1 MKIIKI
7 MKSMSITS
15 IIVLISFLIVSC
27 ATKNEDMS
35 EYKTYSN
42 DYYTIQYPSSW
53 LEPKSVKDREDG
65 CYIVAFSTE
74 DNQISLTVAAERIY
88 PITSSQENYIEKIL
102 KENEEGINVEE
113 CIVDRNKGYKIK
125 SEDNNKFQTIYIV
138 QKNDMI
144 FEMNFKYQANDY
156 NNCQALTNQI
166 EKSFK
171 FNDFESLSVLKD
183 NWNKYSIEDIEVYYS
198 DNSVIYNSIEKWAK
212 ERVEA
217 FNYITEYLNVQ
228 WDYEPIKIF
237 VFNSQEHG
245 KQFGLIL
252 GFAKP
257 EYNEIFTKYTQ
268 TPGHELAHCI
278 SNYISGERIHSSLIN
293 EGLATHLN
301 MTGRDYHRLA
311 ADILQEKNYSVKL
324 LGNDFR
330 KNENAYTLGA
340 SFVKYL
346 IDEYNLEVFKEF
358 FAQNRNNE
366 EESFRK
372 FYDKEGNILINEW
385 MEYLKTY

>member
-1 MKIIKI
+1 MR
-7 MKSMSITS
+7 SMSIAS
-15 IIVLISFLIVSC
+15 IIVLISFLLVSC
-27 ATKNEDMS
+27 ATEDEGIS
-35 EYKTYSN
+35 EFKTYSN
-42 DYYTIQYPSSW
+42 FYYTIQYPSNL
-53 LEPKSVKDREDG
+53 LEPKLVKDGVDG
-65 CYIVAFSTE
+65 YNIVAFSKE
-74 DNQISLTVAAERIY
+74 DNQFSLTVAAECIY
-88 PITSSQENYIEKIL
+88 PITSSQENYIEEIL
-102 KENEEGINVEE
+102 KENEEDINVEE
-113 CIVDRNKGYKIK
+113 CIVDGNKGYKIK
-125 SEDNNKFQTIYIV
+125 SKENNKIHTVYLV

-144 FEMNFKYQANDY
+144 FEMNFECQIDDY

-171 FNDFESLSVLKD
+171 FNDFESLSELKD
-183 NWNKYSIEDIEVYYS
+183 NWNKYSIENIEVYYS

-228 WDYEPIKIF
+228 WEYEPIKIF

-278 SNYISGERIHSSLIN
+278 SHYISGKRIDSALIN

-311 ADILQEKNYSVKL
+311 ADILQEKNYSIKL

-358 FAQNRNNE
+358 FAQNKYNE

-372 FYDKEGNILINEW
+372 FYDKEGNILVNDW